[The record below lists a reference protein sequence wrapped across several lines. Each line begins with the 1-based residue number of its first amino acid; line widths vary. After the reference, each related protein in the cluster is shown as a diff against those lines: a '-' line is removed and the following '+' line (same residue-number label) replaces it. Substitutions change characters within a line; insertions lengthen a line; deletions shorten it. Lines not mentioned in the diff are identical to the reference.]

1 MCYKTSENDCCFWL
15 LEKILFMSVMVWGCE
30 CRCTQLIS
38 DSHHTHGTILSQSA
52 TVLRIDV
59 TKNDLC
65 IFCFLRE
72 NAFLT
77 FLLFSHCFIFLGHL
91 KYVLLEDYFCETV
104 KSKIC
109 RIVDSRSQYFQYW
122 ELSALIKLQ
131 YQRFSGT
138 LTTLPRMILFCE

>member
-1 MCYKTSENDCCFWL
+1 
-15 LEKILFMSVMVWGCE
+15 
-30 CRCTQLIS
+30 
-38 DSHHTHGTILSQSA
+38 
-52 TVLRIDV
+52 
-59 TKNDLC
+59 
-65 IFCFLRE
+65 
-72 NAFLT
+72 
-77 FLLFSHCFIFLGHL
+77 
-91 KYVLLEDYFCETV
+91 VLLEDYFCETV